1 MVEPPGISQSD
12 EVNELSKIFKLEEAE
27 KVEDPGTRTMHWLMN
42 AGLGAEKMRV
52 VVYDF
57 EPNLRFDKVHYHDER
72 ESIYVILGGT
82 AIVHLNGEEHILEA
96 NTVAYLSPGDIH
108 GVVGTG
114 EDGLKMLEAW
124 APAERDTTYM
134 DYEGKE

>member
-1 MVEPPGISQSD
+1 M
-12 EVNELSKIFKLEEAE
+12 
-27 KVEDPGTRTMHWLMN
+27 EDPGTRTMHWLMN
-42 AGLGAEKMRV
+42 AGLGAKKMRV

-57 EPNLRFDKVHYHDER
+57 KPNLRFDQVHYHDER

-82 AIVHLNGEEHILEA
+82 AIVHLNGEEHVLGPE
-96 NTVAYLSPGDIH
+96 TVAYLSPGDVH

-134 DYEGKE
+134 DYERKE

>member
-1 MVEPPGISQSD
+1 M
-12 EVNELSKIFKLEEAE
+12 SKIFKLEEAE
-27 KVEDPGTRTMHWLMN
+27 RVEDPGTRTMHWLMN

-57 EPNLRFDKVHYHDER
+57 EPNLRFDKVHYH
-72 ESIYVILGGT
+72 
-82 AIVHLNGEEHILEA
+82 A
-96 NTVAYLSPGDIH
+96 GDIH

-134 DYEGKE
+134 DYERKE